1 MVVLRLDTVRAQAE
15 DDPIAVKGAIP
26 YEALGHNPNCT
37 LVVTPGGG
45 HLGWA
50 AGPEGPLSE
59 TPFFYVIRPYLC
71 IYSPNPET

>member
-1 MVVLRLDTVRAQAE
+1 MWVQAE

-26 YEALGHNPNCT
+26 YDALADNPNCA

-50 AGPEGPLSE
+50 AGPTAPLGVWCLNKIS
-59 TPFFYVIRPYLC
+59 VDLMVA
-71 IYSPNPET
+71 